1 MNPVTNYANQIIA
14 ERHSVYIP
22 RIHNK
27 YDNDAICH
35 IFSQLYGLVTRIDNV
50 SVKTPEGIDA
60 NFHSAFIYY
69 FPFARPR
76 IDLKK
81 ILETEKTTVRVNPNI
96 NTQYMRV
103 KYNQS
108 NPKIRNNEYWLI
120 LTNNNIVENTLFTM
134 EQLLEK
140 MDALEEKVIDIE
152 EESASL
158 KVYIEFYKE
167 IDAKNK
173 GKITKDTTINIHQ
186 LARNIELMEERIA
199 KQIVACEE
207 V

>member
-1 MNPVTNYANQIIA
+1 MYQVTSYANQVIA

-27 YDNDAICH
+27 YDNDAVCH
-35 IFSQLYGLVTRIDNV
+35 IFGQLYGLVTRIDNV

-60 NFHSAFIYY
+60 SFHSAFIYY
-69 FPFARPR
+69 FPFAKPSVN
-76 IDLKK
+76 LKQK
-81 ILETEKTTVRVNPNI
+81 IETEKSVRVNPNI

-103 KYNQS
+103 KYNQP

-120 LTNNNIVENTLFTM
+120 LTNNNIVENTMFSM
-134 EQLLEK
+134 EQLWEK
-140 MDALEEKVIDIE
+140 MDVLEEKVVDNE

-158 KVYIEFYKE
+158 KAYREFYKE

-173 GKITKDTTINIHQ
+173 GEIAKDTTINIHQ
-186 LARNIELMEERIA
+186 LARNIELMEERLA
-199 KQIVACEE
+199 QQTVVCEG

>member
-1 MNPVTNYANQIIA
+1 MNPVTNYVNQIITQ
-14 ERHSVYIP
+14 RHSVYIP

-27 YDNDAICH
+27 YNNDAICH

-69 FPFARPR
+69 FPFVKP
-76 IDLKK
+76 ITNLKNR
-81 ILETEKTTVRVNPNI
+81 LETEKSVRVNPNI
-96 NTQYMRV
+96 STQYMQFN
-103 KYNQS
+103 YNQP
-108 NPKIRNNEYWLI
+108 NPKIRSSEYWLI
-120 LTNNNIVENTLFTM
+120 LSNNNIVEDTLFTM

-140 MDALEEKVIDIE
+140 MNALEEKVIGNE

-158 KVYIEFYKE
+158 KAYIEFYKE

-173 GKITKDTTINIHQ
+173 GEITKDTTINIHQ

-199 KQIVACEE
+199 KQTVACEGI
-207 V
+207 

>member
-1 MNPVTNYANQIIA
+1 MNPVTNYVNQIITQ
-14 ERHSVYIP
+14 RHSVYIP

-27 YDNDAICH
+27 YNNDAICH

-69 FPFARPR
+69 FPFVKS
-76 IDLKK
+76 INNLKNR
-81 ILETEKTTVRVNPNI
+81 LETEKSVRVNPNI
-96 NTQYMRV
+96 STQYMQFN
-103 KYNQS
+103 YNQP
-108 NPKIRNNEYWLI
+108 NPKIRSSEYWLI
-120 LTNNNIVENTLFTM
+120 LSNNNIVEDTLFTM

-140 MDALEEKVIDIE
+140 MDILEEKVIGNE

-158 KVYIEFYKE
+158 KAYIEFYKE

-173 GKITKDTTINIHQ
+173 GEITKDTPINIHQ

-199 KQIVACEE
+199 KQTVACEGI
-207 V
+207 

>member
-1 MNPVTNYANQIIA
+1 MNPVTNYANQIITQ
-14 ERHSVYIP
+14 RHSVYIP

-27 YDNDAICH
+27 YNNDAICH

-69 FPFARPR
+69 FPFVKP
-76 IDLKK
+76 ITNLKNR
-81 ILETEKTTVRVNPNI
+81 LETEKSVRVNPNI
-96 NTQYMRV
+96 STQYMQFN
-103 KYNQS
+103 YNQT
-108 NPKIRNNEYWLI
+108 NPKIRSSEYWLI
-120 LTNNNIVENTLFTM
+120 LTNNNIVEDTLFTM

-140 MDALEEKVIDIE
+140 MDALEEKVIGNE

-158 KVYIEFYKE
+158 KAYIEFYKE

-173 GKITKDTTINIHQ
+173 GEITKDTTINIHQ
-186 LARNIELMEERIA
+186 LARNIDLMEERIA
-199 KQIVACEE
+199 KQTVACDE